1 MQYPVRELALS
12 SSVSVEVS
20 APGPRPK
27 ARRSGARGA
36 LRDARE
42 AWFAG
47 DWERAIA
54 LLSGVELDD
63 RAERVEAA
71 FLVARAA
78 LRAAQPAR
86 ALVALDDVAELP
98 EGPDERVTGDML
110 RGTALVRLGR
120 DAEGLPLL
128 ERAAADGAVA
138 HHAVRAEAG
147 YDLALAYFGAGR
159 LDDAETAL
167 DAHADPEADIIHAR
181 ALELY
186 GWIEV
191 RRERYP
197 IAARHFLEALDA
209 LRGSTHR
216 DAVMQA
222 SLLHGMT
229 SIALDT
235 LDLKLFERVR
245 RDVDVMTWS
254 PGLQARWF
262 AIRRSRAFVELLEGN
277 AVEAWRLA
285 DETLFQSAPGAQRV
299 GALVTEARV
308 ARAAGDA
315 FTPERLVQKAAAIAG
330 DVDWGATGADD
341 RTALLTV
348 IRDAAELDAP
358 AAERLLELY
367 RGLPPPRGPADV
379 LAMEPRLDALEDLAR
394 AALARTHGETG
405 EAVARLRHAV
415 AVWRSAGDR
424 YDEAV
429 ALLALIEVATDDDSL
444 ARADE
449 LTRVV
454 PRSWL
459 RRRYAALAERAR
471 GVEQLSPAEH
481 RVMLAICEGRSTAE
495 IADRF
500 GRSKN
505 TIRNQTRRVYEVM
518 EVRTRSALV
527 SKCAALGIVA
537 GAS

>member
-1 MQYPVRELALS
+1 M
-12 SSVSVEVS
+12 SV
-20 APGPRPK
+20 AGPRPK
-27 ARRSGARGA
+27 ARRPAARTA
-36 LRDARE
+36 LREARE

-54 LLSGVELDD
+54 LLGGAELHD
-63 RAERVEAA
+63 RGERAEAA
-71 FLVARAA
+71 FLFARAA
-78 LRAAQPAR
+78 LRAGQPAR
-86 ALVALDDVAELP
+86 ALVALDDAADLP
-98 EGPDERVTGDML
+98 EGPDEHVTMAML
-110 RGTALVRLGR
+110 RGTTLVRLGR
-120 DAEGLPLL
+120 AGEGLALL
-128 ERAAADGAVA
+128 ERAAAEGEEAQ
-138 HHAVRAEAG
+138 HAIRAEAG
-147 YDLALAYFGAGR
+147 YELALAYFAANR
-159 LDDAETAL
+159 LDDAETTL
-167 DAHADPEADIIHAR
+167 DAHADPGADIIHAR

-197 IAARHFLEALDA
+197 IAARHFLDALEAL
-209 LRGSTHR
+209 RNTTHR
-216 DAVMQA
+216 DALMVA

-235 LDLKLFERVR
+235 LDLKLFARVR
-245 RDVDVMTWS
+245 ADVDAMTWS

-262 AIRRSRAFVELLEGN
+262 AIRHDRAFVELLDGN
-277 AVEAWRLA
+277 AAEAWRLA
-285 DETLFQSAPGAQRV
+285 DETLFASSAGAQRV
-299 GALVTEARV
+299 AALLTVARI

-315 FTPERLVQKAAAIAG
+315 FTPERLMHKAAAVAA

-341 RTALLTV
+341 RAALLAL
-348 IRDAAELDAP
+348 IRDAAEIDTATAAGLWALYEAQPAP
-358 AAERLLELY
+358 RA
-367 RGLPPPRGPADV
+367 PHDV
-379 LAMEPRLDALEDLAR
+379 LDVQPRLDALEDVAR
-394 AALARTHGETG
+394 AALARARGDSG
-405 EAVARLRHAV
+405 EALRRLRAAV
-415 AVWRSAGDR
+415 SVWRRLGDR
-424 YDEAV
+424 YNEAV
-429 ALLALIEVATDDDSL
+429 ALLALAEIAPGGDAL
-444 ARADE
+444 HRADE

-518 EVRTRSALV
+518 DVRTRSALV
-527 SKCAALGIVA
+527 SKCAAMGIVA
-537 GAS
+537 GVS

>member
-1 MQYPVRELALS
+1 MQYEQRDLYVASRVEAALS
-12 SSVSVEVS
+12 VV
-20 APGPRPK
+20 GPRAK
-27 ARRSGARGA
+27 ARRSTARTA

-54 LLSGVELDD
+54 LLGGAELQD
-63 RAERVEAA
+63 RGERVEAA
-71 FLVARAA
+71 FLLARAA
-78 LRAAQPAR
+78 LRAGQPAR
-86 ALVALDDVAELP
+86 ALVALDDAAELAQ
-98 EGPDERVTGDML
+98 GSDERVTAAML
-110 RGTALVRLGR
+110 RGTALVRVGR
-120 DAEGLPLL
+120 SAEGLPLL
-128 ERAAADGAVA
+128 ERAAADAAGA

-147 YDLALAYFGAGR
+147 YDLALAYYAANR

-167 DAHADPEADIIHAR
+167 DAHADPAADIIHAR

-197 IAARHFLEALDA
+197 IAARHFLDALDV
-209 LRGSTHR
+209 LRGTTHR
-216 DAVMQA
+216 DALMVA
-222 SLLHGMT
+222 SLLRGMT
-229 SIALDT
+229 GIALDT
-235 LDLKLFERVR
+235 LDLKLFARVR
-245 RDVDVMTWS
+245 ADVDAMTWS

-262 AIRRSRAFVELLEGN
+262 AIRRDRAFVELLEGN
-277 AVEAWRLA
+277 TAEAWRLA
-285 DETLFQSAPGAQRV
+285 DETLFASAAGAQRV
-299 GALVTEARV
+299 AALLTVARI
-308 ARAAGDA
+308 ARAAGDS
-315 FTPERLVQKAAAIAG
+315 FTPERVVQKAAAIAA

-341 RTALLTV
+341 RAALLAL
-348 IRDAAELDAP
+348 IRDAAEVDTATAASLAALYDALP
-358 AAERLLELY
+358 A
-367 RGLPPPRGPADV
+367 PRAPLDV
-379 LAMEPRLDALEDLAR
+379 LDVEPRLDALDDVAR
-394 AALARTHGETG
+394 AALARARGDSG
-405 EAVARLRHAV
+405 EALRRLRSAV
-415 AVWRSAGDR
+415 AVWRRLGDR

-429 ALLALIEVATDDDSL
+429 ALLALAEIAPGGESL
-444 ARADE
+444 QRVDE

-518 EVRTRSALV
+518 DVRTRSALV
-527 SKCAALGIVA
+527 SKCAAMGIVA
-537 GAS
+537 GVS

>member
-1 MQYPVRELALS
+1 VEAALS
-12 SSVSVEVS
+12 V
-20 APGPRPK
+20 AGPRPK
-27 ARRSGARGA
+27 ARRPAARTA

-54 LLSGVELDD
+54 LLGGAELHD
-63 RAERVEAA
+63 RGERAEAA
-71 FLVARAA
+71 FLFARAA
-78 LRAAQPAR
+78 LRAGQPAR
-86 ALVALDDVAELP
+86 ALVALDDAAQLP
-98 EGPDERVTGDML
+98 EGPDEHVTAAML
-110 RGTALVRLGR
+110 RGTTLVRLGR
-120 DAEGLPLL
+120 AGEGLALL
-128 ERAAADGAVA
+128 ERAAAAGEEAQ
-138 HHAVRAEAG
+138 HAIRAEAG
-147 YDLALAYFGAGR
+147 YELALAYFAANR
-159 LDDAETAL
+159 LDDAETTL
-167 DAHADPEADIIHAR
+167 DAHADPGADIIHAR

-197 IAARHFLEALDA
+197 IAARHFLDALEAL
-209 LRGSTHR
+209 RNTTHR
-216 DAVMQA
+216 DALMVA

-235 LDLKLFERVR
+235 LDVKLFARVR
-245 RDVDVMTWS
+245 ADVDAMTWS

-262 AIRRSRAFVELLEGN
+262 AIRHDRAFVELLDGN
-277 AVEAWRLA
+277 AAEAWRLA
-285 DETLFQSAPGAQRV
+285 DETLFASSAGAQRV
-299 GALVTEARV
+299 AALLTVARI

-315 FTPERLVQKAAAIAG
+315 FTPERLVHKAAAVAA

-341 RTALLTV
+341 RAALLAL
-348 IRDAAELDAP
+348 IRDAAEIDTATAAGLWALYEAQPAP
-358 AAERLLELY
+358 RA
-367 RGLPPPRGPADV
+367 PHDV
-379 LAMEPRLDALEDLAR
+379 LDVQPRLDALEDVAR
-394 AALARTHGETG
+394 AALARARGDTG
-405 EAVARLRHAV
+405 EALRRLRAAV
-415 AVWRSAGDR
+415 SVWRRLGDR

-429 ALLALIEVATDDDSL
+429 ALLALAEIAPGGDAL
-444 ARADE
+444 HRADE

-518 EVRTRSALV
+518 DVRTRSALV
-527 SKCAALGIVA
+527 SKCAAMGIVA
-537 GAS
+537 GVS

>member
-1 MQYPVRELALS
+1 M
-12 SSVSVEVS
+12 SVEVS

-54 LLSGVELDD
+54 LLSGVELDA

-78 LRAAQPAR
+78 LRAAQAAR

-98 EGPDERVTGDML
+98 EGPDERVTAAML

-120 DAEGLPLL
+120 TDEGLPLL

-147 YDLALAYFGAGR
+147 YELALAYFTAGR
-159 LDDAETAL
+159 LDDAESAL

-181 ALELY
+181 ALELF

-197 IAARHFLEALDA
+197 IAARHFLDALDA
-209 LRGSTHR
+209 LRRSSHR

-245 RDVDVMTWS
+245 RDVDAMTWS
-254 PGLQARWF
+254 PGLQTRWF

-285 DETLFQSAPGAQRV
+285 DETLFQSSPGAQRV
-299 GALVTEARV
+299 GALVTAARV

-315 FTPERLVQKAAAIAG
+315 FTPERLVHKAAAIAA
-330 DVDWGATGADD
+330 DVDWASVSADD
-341 RTALLTV
+341 RAALLAV
-348 IRDAAELDAP
+348 VRDVAEIDAP
-358 AAERLLELY
+358 AAERLLRLHA
-367 RGLPPPRGPADV
+367 GLPPPRGQVDV
-379 LAMEPRLDALEDLAR
+379 LEIEPRLGALEDVAR
-394 AALARTHGETG
+394 AALARTRGDTG
-405 EAVARLRHAV
+405 EALARLRGAV
-415 AVWRSAGDR
+415 AAWRASGDR
-424 YDEAV
+424 YDEAL
-429 ALLALIEVATDDDSL
+429 ALLALIEIATGDEVL

-518 EVRTRSALV
+518 DVRTRSALV

-537 GAS
+537 VAS

>member
-1 MQYPVRELALS
+1 MQYPPRELAVASRVEAALS
-12 SSVSVEVS
+12 VV
-20 APGPRPK
+20 GPRPK
-27 ARRSGARGA
+27 ARRSTARTA

-54 LLSGVELDD
+54 LLGGAELHE

-71 FLVARAA
+71 ILLARAA
-78 LRAAQPAR
+78 LRAGQPAR
-86 ALVALDDVAELP
+86 ALGALDEAAELA
-98 EGPDERVTGDML
+98 EGADERVTAAML
-110 RGTALVRLGR
+110 RGTTLVRLGR
-120 DAEGLPLL
+120 TGEGLPLL
-128 ERAAADGAVA
+128 ERAAAEGASPDA

-147 YDLALAYFGAGR
+147 YDLALAYYAANR
-159 LDDAETAL
+159 LDDAETTL
-167 DAHADPEADIIHAR
+167 DAHADPTADIIHAR

-197 IAARHFLEALDA
+197 IAARHFLDA
-209 LRGSTHR
+209 LEVLRGT
-216 DAVMQA
+216 ALMVA

-229 SIALDT
+229 GIALDT
-235 LDLKLFERVR
+235 LDLKLFARVR
-245 RDVDVMTWS
+245 ADVDAMTWS
-254 PGLQARWF
+254 PGLQTRWF
-262 AIRRSRAFVELLEGN
+262 AIRRDRAFVELLEGN
-277 AVEAWRLA
+277 AGEAWRLA
-285 DETLFQSAPGAQRV
+285 DETLFASDAGAQRV
-299 GALVTEARV
+299 AALVAVARV
-308 ARAAGDA
+308 VRAAGDT
-315 FTPERLVQKAAAIAG
+315 FTPERLVRKAAAIAA
-330 DVDWGATGADD
+330 DVDWGATGAED
-341 RTALLTV
+341 RAALLAL
-348 IRDAAELDAP
+348 IRDAAEVDTATAADLSALYESLPAP
-358 AAERLLELY
+358 RAPL
-367 RGLPPPRGPADV
+367 DV
-379 LAMEPRLDALEDLAR
+379 LDVQPRLDALEDVAR
-394 AALARTHGETG
+394 AALARARGDSG
-405 EAVARLRHAV
+405 EALRRLRSAV
-415 AVWRSAGDR
+415 AVWRRLGDR

-429 ALLALIEVATDDDSL
+429 ALLALAEIAPGGESL
-444 ARADE
+444 HRADE

-518 EVRTRSALV
+518 DVRTRSALV
-527 SKCAALGIVA
+527 SKCAAMGIVA
-537 GAS
+537 GVS